1 MGVDKQT
8 MSTIEAAR
16 TTVENALVTA
26 EGARDPAE
34 MGVCGKL
41 LQGTLD
47 LMDEGVAILDARSN
61 VLFWNRAAEALTG
74 FAVAEVLGQQ
84 YSSEMYKVDKV
95 HLERVGAA
103 AAARGRGAGTGGGI
117 GCGGLVAGYSD
128 GWKMVGQTPSGPED
142 DGIAER
148 PTLVGMRHRQGHTVP
163 AMLRKFALNDSAGAV
178 KASVL
183 RFYPVE
189 EADALP
195 HGESAGDAA
204 IERSQADM
212 EDRLDAAHHQWAANG
227 VPFGVLWIAVD
238 QVQGL
243 RKTHGGEACEGTMR
257 TVEQTL
263 LRRLRPGEI
272 LGRWGDDEFLVLARE
287 RTAELLSGHA
297 QRLAE
302 HARTA
307 DFRWWGDRV
316 ELTVSI
322 GASQAIEGDTLQNLL
337 NRARYGMQTS
347 SSAGG
352 NQVTESRGE

>member
-1 MGVDKQT
+1 
-8 MSTIEAAR
+8 
-16 TTVENALVTA
+16 
-26 EGARDPAE
+26 
-34 MGVCGKL
+34 
-41 LQGTLD
+41 
-47 LMDEGVAILDARSN
+47 
-61 VLFWNRAAEALTG
+61 
-74 FAVAEVLGQQ
+74 
-84 YSSEMYKVDKV
+84 MYKVDKA
-95 HLERVGAA
+95 HQERVGAA
-103 AAARGRGAGTGGGI
+103 AAARERGAQT
-117 GCGGLVAGYSD
+117 GCGSARGAMAAGYSD
-128 GWKMVGQTPSGPED
+128 GWTMLTQGPSGAED
-142 DGIAER
+142 GGDAER
-148 PTLVGMRHRQGHTVP
+148 PTLVGMRHRQGHMVP
-163 AMLRKFALNDSAGAV
+163 AMLRKFALRDSAGAP

-183 RFYPVE
+183 LFYPVE

-195 HGESAGDAA
+195 HGETAGSAA

-212 EDRLDAAHHQWAANG
+212 EDRLDAAQHQWASNG

-243 RKTHGGEACEGTMR
+243 RKTHGGEACEATMR

-287 RTAELLSGHA
+287 RTAALLAAHA
-297 QRLAE
+297 QRLTE

-316 ELTVSI
+316 ALTVSV

-352 NQVTESRGE
+352 NRVTESRGD